1 MKIDEQ
7 IAHHEKEA
15 RQWTEAGKQAK
26 SHAVLLECLK
36 QAIRESKEVSRLVAK
51 KNGWGETSINHL

>member
-1 MKIDEQ
+1 MEIEKQ
-7 IAHHEKEA
+7 IAHHEKEV

-36 QAIRESKEVSRLVAK
+36 QAIRESKEVSRLVARK
-51 KNGWGETSINHL
+51 HGWGETSIDHL